1 MKNQGLE
8 SLLAL
13 ARLDATSNNI
23 PNAMTAFQAALT
35 LEPDNADLWIETARA
50 ANTVTKDT
58 ELATRAAYIAL
69 NGYQLTRTASARADA
84 LAVLAKSLENAE
96 NFRQAL
102 NAYKASVNLV
112 SSAAV
117 QAAYADL
124 RAPQGLPRHRQH
136 ARQ

>member
-1 MKNQGLE
+1 M
-8 SLLAL
+8 
-13 ARLDATSNNI
+13 
-23 PNAMTAFQAALT
+23 
-35 LEPDNADLWIETARA
+35 
-50 ANTVTKDT
+50 
-58 ELATRAAYIAL
+58 
-69 NGYQLTRTASARADA
+69 TRTASARADA

-102 NAYKASVNLV
+102 DAYKASVNLV

-124 RAPQGLPRHRQH
+124 RARKGFRVTRQH